1 MASAHYKQAWVLRSN
16 PELLMTSWKPLI
28 PTPQTTAPVR
38 RVENDPFSRRSF
50 QAPRDNAPGFILEGK
65 NSFFPGVAPRSFLLP
80 KYTYHDGSDFAHHNT
95 SAPHTP
101 PVTTTGN
108 HFPLATPPRHPAGPP
123 PPYPPPRSPIGNL
136 PTTPPPAT
144 QGNFGQSSGIQSHGI
159 SFHQPHAVARAST
172 EVEPYMTRLRTQQA
186 LSEVSKKSK

>member
-38 RVENDPFSRRSF
+38 RVYQNLRNSEAFL
-50 QAPRDNAPGFILEGK
+50 PRDNAPGFISE
-65 NSFFPGVAPRSFLLP
+65 NPRSFLLP

-101 PVTTTGN
+101 PVTTTSL
-108 HFPLATPPRHPAGPP
+108 PLATPPRHPVGPP

-144 QGNFGQSSGIQSHGI
+144 QGNFGQSSGIQKSGPALNTR
-159 SFHQPHAVARAST
+159 FQKAQHQASGNPTDIDAFIKKQNMDRAIQN
-172 EVEPYMTRLRTQQA
+172 MRR
-186 LSEVSKKSK
+186 